1 MKLKRFVVNGS
12 TYYYVRNVQGDII
25 KILDGNM
32 EEVVEYKYDTWG
44 NVIGMEGSDYG
55 KWVGSLNPF
64 RYRGYYYDDE
74 SGLYYIQSRYYNPEW
89 GRFMNLDGII
99 FDDNFY
105 RNLNLYHYCKNN
117 PVGNYDIAGNWV
129 MSVGISAN
137 ATAVIGISSSV
148 AIVWDDNG
156 NIGIQTTNGGLTLV
170 EQWEE
175 TEYFGLLDAG
185 VGLTYSWVP
194 TADTIFDMEGYA
206 YQIGGS
212 AGSGLPYI
220 GIDAIRLGEDT
231 TNPLALDGAQVS
243 LGVGVGV
250 DAHVSKTYTDK
261 TIILVEG
268 NKNSSSSSTN
278 KPKYVGEAKGGQGTK
293 GCGGVWYY

>member
-1 MKLKRFVVNGS
+1 
-12 TYYYVRNVQGDII
+12 
-25 KILDGNM
+25 M

-44 NVIGMEGSDYG
+44 RVIGMEGSDYG

-74 SGLYYIQSRYYNPEW
+74 TGLYYIQSRYYNPEW

-129 MSVGISAN
+129 MSVGLSAN
-137 ATAVIGISSSV
+137 ATALFGISSSV

-156 NIGIQTTNGGLTLV
+156 NIGIQITNSALPASDEALR
-170 EQWEE
+170 

-185 VGLTYSWVP
+185 VGLTGAVIP

-206 YQIGGS
+206 YQLGGS
-212 AGSGLPYI
+212 GGSGFPYF
-220 GIDAIRLGEDT
+220 GIDAIRLGET
-231 TNPLALDGAQVS
+231 LNLFKLDGAQAT
-243 LGVGVGV
+243 VGVGAGV
-250 DAHVSKTYTDK
+250 DIHYSKTYTEK
-261 TIILVEG
+261 TIVLVEG
-268 NKNSSSSSTN
+268 NKNSSSSTTN
-278 KPKYVGEAKGGQGTK
+278 KPTYVGEAKGGQGTK
-293 GCGGVWYY
+293 GCAGVWYY

>member
-1 MKLKRFVVNGS
+1 
-12 TYYYVRNVQGDII
+12 
-25 KILDGNM
+25 M

-44 NVIGMEGSDYG
+44 RVVGMEGSDYG

-74 SGLYYIQSRYYNPEW
+74 TGMYYLQSRYYNPVW

-99 FDDNFY
+99 FDDGFY

-117 PVGNYDIAGNWV
+117 PGGNVDIAGNWV

-137 ATAVIGISSSV
+137 VTALFGFMGSG

-156 NIGIQTTNGGLTLV
+156 NIGLQITRAGLPML
-170 EQWEE
+170 EM
-175 TEYFGLLDAG
+175 TEGTSHFGFLDAG
-185 VGLTYSWVP
+185 AGFTYSWVP

-206 YQIGGS
+206 YQAGVSGG
-212 AGSGLPYI
+212 ALGYI
-220 GIDAIRLGEDT
+220 GVDVLSFKGFMD
-231 TNPLALDGAQVS
+231 PGYPDGVQIS
-243 LGVGVGV
+243 GGVGVGV
-250 DAHVSKTYTDK
+250 DVHMTKTKTEK
-261 TIILVEG
+261 TIVLVEG

-278 KPKYVGEAKGGQGTK
+278 KPTYVGDAKGGQGTK
-293 GCGGVWYY
+293 GCAGVWYH